1 LLVQDLAVVDHVVV
15 LDLELLAVLDLVQVD
30 LHSVDLLAIDMDHT
44 VVIDMEHLF
53 EEQHIGQFIE

>member
-1 LLVQDLAVVDHVVV
+1 MLVQDLAVVDHVVV